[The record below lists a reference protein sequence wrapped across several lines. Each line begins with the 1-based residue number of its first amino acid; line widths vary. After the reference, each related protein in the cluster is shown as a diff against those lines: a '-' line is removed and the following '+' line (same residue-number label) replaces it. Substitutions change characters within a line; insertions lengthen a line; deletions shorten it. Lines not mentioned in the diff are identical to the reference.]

1 MPCLRIV
8 SAMCA
13 TEMWIQYITRVGP
26 GPKLRRDKMTNTSP
40 IDITEEILGN
50 RTLIV
55 ATNAETNVR
64 ATHSE
69 LNCPGWMR
77 Q

>member
-1 MPCLRIV
+1 
-8 SAMCA
+8 
-13 TEMWIQYITRVGP
+13 
-26 GPKLRRDKMTNTSP
+26 MTNTSP
-40 IDITEEILGN
+40 IDMTEEILGS

-64 ATHSE
+64 ATHSRIE
-69 LNCPGWMR
+69 LPGWVK